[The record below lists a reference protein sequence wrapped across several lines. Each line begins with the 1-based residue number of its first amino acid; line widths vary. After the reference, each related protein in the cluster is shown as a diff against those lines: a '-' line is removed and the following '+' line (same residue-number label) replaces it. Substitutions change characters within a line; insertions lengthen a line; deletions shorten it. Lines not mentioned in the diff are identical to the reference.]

1 MGDVIYLDL
10 PLLKLSDV
18 ENSTA
23 GLRPYRKGGIR
34 FEVESLRYLTTMKPL
49 ETKLYSI
56 IMGMEVQEYL

>member
-34 FEVESLRYLTTMKPL
+34 FEVESLRYLTITIL
-49 ETKLYSI
+49 ATKLYSI
-56 IMGMEVQEYL
+56 TMDMGEQVYL